1 MSLFYI
7 KKEILPGI
15 DVGVALQLLI
25 VKLLNTNTIDF
36 PNVNSSYSGLLYLP
50 MEKIIKNVRW
60 IEWKYELGNYILDM
74 LFAKYKKRGVIM
86 QNIPMKN
93 QDK

>member
-1 MSLFYI
+1 MYTKIIYI

-50 MEKIIKNVRW
+50 MEK
-60 IEWKYELGNYILDM
+60 NY
-74 LFAKYKKRGVIM
+74 
-86 QNIPMKN
+86 QNCKVNRVKI
-93 QDK
+93 

>member
-1 MSLFYI
+1 MYTKIIYI

-50 MEKIIKNVRW
+50 MEKFYQKCKVNRVKI
-60 IEWKYELGNYILDM
+60 
-74 LFAKYKKRGVIM
+74 
-86 QNIPMKN
+86 
-93 QDK
+93 